1 MEINLMRFVENLKY
15 MGLGMLGIIGVIGI
29 IIIITMIL
37 SKLTAPKD
45 EQK

>member
-1 MEINLMRFVENLKY
+1 MEINLMRFIENLKY

-45 EQK
+45 EQQ

>member
-1 MEINLMRFVENLKY
+1 MEINLMRFIENLKY

-37 SKLTAPKD
+37 SKVTAPKD
-45 EQK
+45 EQQ